1 MSTDGCDAFI
11 GSSALVADGAYHLRS
26 DRPVT
31 VYQFN
36 PLEYTL
42 GDDCNAVPDP
52 PHPGPLCSFTND
64 ASLLLPVNAW
74 TGRYFAA
81 SYPAR
86 VDAHPLLPDFVTI
99 SASRDGTQVTV
110 TPRAAV
116 DAGDG
121 VGALPA
127 GMPSTLNLNA
137 GDAVQLFST
146 TGDLTGSKIESSEPV
161 QVIGGHYCTF
171 VPLDTPSCD
180 HLEESMFPLEALA
193 AEYVVTAPAVPSL
206 PDGRVRVVRIV
217 ATEPSTTLSY
227 EPWQLG
233 ATVLNTPGD
242 HTDIVGTDAD
252 FRIIANHK
260 VLVAQLM
267 EGGAAAGSDYTGD
280 PAMTL
285 AVPVAQYRT
294 DYLFYAPQ
302 NYDSLYVN
310 VIAPMTAT
318 VVLDGVTLGGFTPIA
333 GTGLG
338 VLRHRLE
345 KNGTGNY
352 RIVGDQPFGIDV
364 YGYGIATSFYYP
376 GGLDLS
382 EVVIQ

>member
-1 MSTDGCDAFI
+1 M
-11 GSSALVADGAYHLRS
+11 
-26 DRPVT
+26 T

-36 PLEYTL
+36 PLEYTF
-42 GDDCNAVPDP
+42 GDDCRAVRDP
-52 PHPGPLCSFTND
+52 PYPGPLCSYSND

-74 TGRYFAA
+74 TGRYFTA
-81 SYPAR
+81 SYPPR
-86 VDAHPLLPDFVTI
+86 VDTTPPLPDFVTI
-99 SASRDGTQVTV
+99 AASRDDTEVTV

-127 GMPSTLNLNA
+127 GVPSTLALNA

-146 TGDLTGSKIESSEPV
+146 TDDLTGSRIESSEPV

-171 VPLDTPSCD
+171 VPLDIGSCD

-217 ATEPSTTLSY
+217 ATEQNTTLSY
-227 EPWQLG
+227 EPFQLG
-233 ATVLNTPGD
+233 ATVLNSPGD

-267 EGGAAAGSDYTGD
+267 EGMDAGADTGD

-294 DYLFYAPQ
+294 DYLFHAPQ

-318 VVLDGVTLGGFTPIA
+318 VMLDGVALAGFTPIG

-338 VLRHRLE
+338 VLRHRLD
-345 KNGTGNY
+345 KNGTGSY
-352 RIVGDQPFGIDV
+352 RIVGDEPFGIDV
-364 YGYGIATSFYYP
+364 YGYGVATSFYYP

-382 EVVIQ
+382 EIVIQ